1 MVYWWF
7 KTKNI
12 KESMKKILI
21 TRKLIL
27 SSEKRAS
34 ELFDVKLNK
43 EDKLLTKEELIKE
56 SNDCDGILS
65 SLTEKID
72 SDIISKLSSKVKIIS
87 NFAVGYGN
95 IDINAAKER
104 NIVVTNTP
112 DVLTDA
118 TAEIAMLILLGAAR
132 RAKEGI
138 EWVNKKNWKWS
149 ADFLMGKQLTGAR
162 LGILGMG
169 RIGRAVADKARSFG
183 MIIHYHNRSQLDKN
197 LEKGAIYHNSLESLF
212 SVSDFFSI
220 NCPATKETKHI
231 INKKTLKYF
240 PDGAVLS
247 NSARGDMIDDEAM
260 VESLKNGKIYS
271 LGLDVYNGEPNIH
284 PDYLTLPNVFVLPH
298 LGSATRKTRTA
309 MADLA
314 VDNIYEFF
322 KKGKCKNRIN

>member
-1 MVYWWF
+1 
-7 KTKNI
+7 
-12 KESMKKILI
+12 MKKILV
-21 TRKLIL
+21 TRKLI
-27 SSEKRAS
+27 KAS
-34 ELFDVKLNK
+34 EDYASSIFDVKLNSN
-43 EDKLLTKEELIKE
+43 DNLLTIDELIAK

-65 SLTEKID
+65 ALTEKID
-72 SDIISKLSSKVKIIS
+72 ANVIKKLSSKVKIIS
-87 NFAVGYGN
+87 NFAVGFGN
-95 IDINAAKER
+95 IDIVAARKK

-138 EWVNKKNWKWS
+138 EWTNKKDWKWS
-149 ADFLMGKQLTGAR
+149 ADFLMGKQLTGTR

-183 MIIHYHNRSQLDKN
+183 MIIHYHNRSQLDKS
-197 LEKGAIYHNSLESLF
+197 LEKNAVYHNSLKSLF

-231 INKKTLKYF
+231 INKETLKYF

-247 NSARGDMIDDEAM
+247 NSARGDMIDDDAM
-260 VESLKNGKIYS
+260 VSSLKSGKIFS

-284 PDYLTLPNVFVLPH
+284 PEYLKLPNVFALPH
-298 LGSATRKTRTA
+298 LGSSTVTTRTA
-309 MADLA
+309 MGNLA
-314 VDNIYEFF
+314 VSNLEEFL
-322 KKGKCKNRIN
+322 KTGKCKNTVN

>member
-1 MVYWWF
+1 
-7 KTKNI
+7 
-12 KESMKKILI
+12 MKKILI
-21 TRKLIL
+21 TRKLL
-27 SSEKRAS
+27 SPSEEYAKKI
-34 ELFDVKLNK
+34 FDVKLNK
-43 EDKLLTKEELIKE
+43 KDQIITQQDLVKS

-72 SDIISKLSSKVKIIS
+72 ASIIAKLSDKVKIIS

-95 IDINAAKER
+95 IDLIAAKKR

-138 EWVNKKNWKWS
+138 KWVNKKNWKWS

-169 RIGRAVADKARSFG
+169 RIGRAVANIARSFG

-197 LEKGAIYHNSLESLF
+197 LEKGAIYHNSLESLL

-220 NCPATKETKHI
+220 NCSATKETKHI
-231 INKKTLKYF
+231 INKETLNYF
-240 PDGAVLS
+240 PNGAVLS
-247 NSARGDMIDDEAM
+247 NSARGDMIEDNAM
-260 VESLKNGKIYS
+260 VEALKNGKIYS
-271 LGLDVYNGEPNIH
+271 LGIDVYNGEPDIH
-284 PDYLTLPNVFVLPH
+284 PEYLSLPNVFVLPH
-298 LGSATRKTRTA
+298 LGSATISTRTA
-309 MADLA
+309 MGNLA
-314 VDNIYEFF
+314 VSNLEEFF
-322 KKGKCKNRIN
+322 KTGKCKNTVN